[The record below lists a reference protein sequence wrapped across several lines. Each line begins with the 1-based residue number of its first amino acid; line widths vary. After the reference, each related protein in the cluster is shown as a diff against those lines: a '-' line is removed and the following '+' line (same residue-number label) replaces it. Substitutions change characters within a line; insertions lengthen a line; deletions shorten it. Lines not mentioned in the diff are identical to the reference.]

1 MEQQDLIGLE
11 WAKQVLRG
19 EFKANKYIILEC
31 ARYVKRIDDE
41 YVDDNEGSYY
51 YFDFDEVEYI
61 YDLLSLINYSTGFY
75 TGEPIINHIAGFQAM
90 ILENLFGWIHIDNGK
105 RLITDAVL
113 LIGRKS
119 GKSFLCALLEILLML
134 TGEKFQ
140 QHAVGAKTRDISA
153 IVKRE
158 TEQLI
163 KANPILL
170 KRFKVQRDKIICKSN
185 ESFMRN
191 LSGESNNV
199 NGLLLTSYIVDEVA
213 NMKDHEVIGALRLS
227 QMSTKQRLGIHI
239 STAYNLEINAM
250 RDLCDLHK
258 KNLDG
263 ITDDIHSFGLIFEL
277 DEGDDYTD
285 ESNWVKASP
294 LQMNLEDG
302 ISFMRSE
309 FKKGLEVPE
318 KMKEFRIKLL
328 NQWIST
334 QDGEQYVALDD
345 FRKCRILEYDWY
357 GKDVYIGLDL
367 AVSDDNV
374 SFVMATHD
382 TTLGKNVYKPFV
394 VVPSDKISDKM
405 KNEKVDY
412 QMMIEQGLCYSC
424 GDKKIDDE
432 FVVQKVIQLQDEY
445 GVNIKHIGY
454 DPAFSKYVAK
464 RLDEEGFAIMEV
476 YQSAS
481 NLHLCTKGFKD
492 DVLEGKFAYEKNK
505 LYEENIVNT
514 KEVRDANLKTKL
526 EKKKSRGKIDMVVA
540 STFAKCMIQVH
551 EEEDNEINVF
561 IL

>member
-1 MEQQDLIGLE
+1 
-11 WAKQVLRG
+11 
-19 EFKANKYIILEC
+19 
-31 ARYVKRIDDE
+31 
-41 YVDDNEGSYY
+41 
-51 YFDFDEVEYI
+51 
-61 YDLLSLINYSTGFY
+61 
-75 TGEPIINHIAGFQAM
+75 
-90 ILENLFGWIHIDNGK
+90 
-105 RLITDAVL
+105 
-113 LIGRKS
+113 
-119 GKSFLCALLEILLML
+119 
-134 TGEKFQ
+134 
-140 QHAVGAKTRDISA
+140 
-153 IVKRE
+153 
-158 TEQLI
+158 
-163 KANPILL
+163 
-170 KRFKVQRDKIICKSN
+170 
-185 ESFMRN
+185 
-191 LSGESNNV
+191 
-199 NGLLLTSYIVDEVA
+199 
-213 NMKDHEVIGALRLS
+213 
-227 QMSTKQRLGIHI
+227 
-239 STAYNLEINAM
+239 M

-285 ESNWVKASP
+285 ESNWIKASP
-294 LQMNLEDG
+294 LQMTIEDG

-334 QDGEQYVALDD
+334 DESEQYISLDD
-345 FRKCRILEYDWY
+345 FRKCRISSYDWY

-367 AVSDDNV
+367 SVADDNT

-394 VVPSDKISDKM
+394 VIPNEKIRDKM

-424 GDKKIDDE
+424 GGKKIDDE
-432 FVVQKVIQLQDEY
+432 FVVQKIIQLQDEY
-445 GVNIKHIGY
+445 GVNIKYIGY

-464 RLDEEGFAIMEV
+464 RLEEEGFLIMEV
-476 YQSAS
+476 FQSAS

-514 KEVRDANLKTKL
+514 KEVYDANLKTKL

-551 EEEDNEINVF
+551 EEEDNEVNAF